1 MYHHEQ
7 VGRVYI
13 TLGLLLIVPFAIG
26 IAAKF
31 APLLWFTVVFAA
43 IYWAFAR
50 LRVDV
55 LAGGAAAQLRWAM
68 TFGWPGG
75 RIPLSDIASAEIVAV
90 TFWMGVGVHL
100 TLRGWVWNVALGKGV
115 RIVKRD
121 GSDVI
126 LGTDDSRDCSRR
138 SSVLADDTIAAIAT
152 PPGKGAIAIVRVSGP
167 DAGDLVRRLVRA
179 RHPLRPRVAALAEFV
194 DETGRL
200 LDRGL
205 ALFFP
210 APESYTGEDL
220 LELHVHGSPIVAREV
235 VRALI
240 ACGAR
245 QAEPGEFTRRA
256 FLTARW
262 SCMPPKRSPTWST
275 AETALPRGA
284 RPANLGGGFV
294 KDCALR
300 ARVGTLLEELAAAI
314 DFPDEVA
321 EPEPARLA
329 SEIASLADA
338 LDRLHSTASAGGWY
352 ARAYRRDRRTAQC
365 RQVVAAQR
373 LARRRPRHRLGN
385 SRHDARHDRGDDRNR
400 RRTGS
405 SRRHGG
411 HRAHADRSSA
421 PASSGRGARSLRRAW
436 RSSFS
441 TDRSRWEKRRA
452 RCSRRDELMRVV
464 FFNKADLGAAE
475 PAVADTLGAIVGSVR
490 IPASLESCAPRSR
503 APVGAANSPTSSARL
518 ASVREFAAVD
528 EALDALAAASR
539 TLAAGEPTDFVAGEL
554 HRAFAA
560 LGKVSERDAAEEGLE
575 LLPFLHRK
583 VTEKASHEPHAFRAP
598 HRRRSPRAGRR
609 PRQGC
614 VAVRRH
620 DPKLRREQ

>member
-1 MYHHEQ
+1 M
-7 VGRVYI
+7 
-13 TLGLLLIVPFAIG
+13 
-26 IAAKF
+26 
-31 APLLWFTVVFAA
+31 
-43 IYWAFAR
+43 
-50 LRVDV
+50 
-55 LAGGAAAQLRWAM
+55 
-68 TFGWPGG
+68 
-75 RIPLSDIASAEIVAV
+75 
-90 TFWMGVGVHL
+90 
-100 TLRGWVWNVALGKGV
+100 
-115 RIVKRD
+115 
-121 GSDVI
+121 
-126 LGTDDSRDCSRR
+126 
-138 SSVLADDTIAAIAT
+138 LADDTIAAIAT

-256 FLTARW
+256 FLNGKMELHAAEAVADVID
-262 SCMPPKRSPTWST
+262 
-275 AETALPRGA
+275 AETRAAARAAL
-284 RPANLGGGFV
+284 ANLGGGLASEV
-294 KDCALR
+294 GALR

-338 LDRLHSTASAGGWY
+338 LDRLHSDGERGRLVREGLTVAIVGPPNAGKSSLLN
-352 ARAYRRDRRTAQC
+352 A
-365 RQVVAAQR
+365 
-373 LARRRPRHRLGN
+373 LL
-385 SRHDARHDRGDDRNR
+385 GDDRAIVSETPGTTR
-400 RRTGS
+400 DTIEETIAIEGVPVRLVDTAGI
-405 SRRHGG
+405 
-411 HRAHADRSSA
+411 RAHADRLERA
-421 PASSGRGARSLRRAW
+421 GIERSRRALASA
-436 RSSFS
+436 RLALVVLDGSQPLG
-441 TDRSRWEKRRA
+441 EEARA
-452 RCSRRDELMRVV
+452 LLEETNELMRVV

-490 IPASLESCAPRSR
+490 IPASLESLR
-503 APVGAANSPTSSARL
+503 AAVARAGWGGELPDLERPHL

-560 LGKVSERDAAEEGLE
+560 LGKVSERDAAEEVLGGI
-575 LLPFLHRK
+575 FSRFCIGK
-583 VTEKASHEPHAFRAP
+583 
-598 HRRRSPRAGRR
+598 
-609 PRQGC
+609 
-614 VAVRRH
+614 
-620 DPKLRREQ
+620 